1 MAAMLI
7 SYFVG
12 QKRNAIDYDLKTI
25 FQFTA
30 LFGIL
35 YAASLTIHV
44 ENSIIKM
51 LCNTGLLSVF
61 LLFTFHTLRKDIRLS
76 RTKSDS

>member
-1 MAAMLI
+1 MLI

-12 QKRNAIDYDLKTI
+12 QKRNAIDYDLKSI
-25 FQFTA
+25 FQATA

-35 YAASLTIHV
+35 YAASMAIPA

-61 LLFTFHTLRKDIRLS
+61 LLFIFYTIRKEIRQS
-76 RTKSDS
+76 RTKSDK